1 MADMLGDHANP
12 KGVSA
17 RKLGPILGVTHTRIN
32 QWVAEGKLT
41 RNEHGLFHIEEA
53 RREIAS
59 HQRAPGVPRA
69 AAPVTGAP
77 ASPEAPTPPPSAGPT
92 IARLQQ
98 AELALKIE
106 ERKVKLDATKGRL
119 IDREKAKTLVRRL
132 AQEERDAILAW
143 PARVAPIM
151 AAELGVEAHA
161 LHQLLD
167 DHLRAHL
174 SERGRESPDL

>member
-1 MADMLGDHANP
+1 MADMLSDHANP

-41 RNEHGLFHIEEA
+41 RNEHGLFYIEEA
-53 RREIAS
+53 RREIAG

-69 AAPVTGAP
+69 PAPVTAAPDAP
-77 ASPEAPTPPPSAGPT
+77 AAPTPGPT

-106 ERKVKLDATKGRL
+106 ERKVKLDATKGKL
-119 IDREKAKTLVRRL
+119 IDREKAKALVRRL
-132 AQEERDAILAW
+132 AQEERDAILSW

-151 AAELGVEAHA
+151 AAELGVESHA

>member
-1 MADMLGDHANP
+1 MADMLTDHANP
-12 KGVSA
+12 RGVSA
-17 RKLGPILGVTHTRIN
+17 RKLAPLLGVTHTRIN

-41 RNEHGLFHIEEA
+41 RNEHGLFHVEEA

-77 ASPEAPTPPPSAGPT
+77 APADPPPTQGPT

-106 ERKVKLDATKGRL
+106 ERKVKLDATKGKL
-119 IDREKAKTLVRRL
+119 IDREKAKALVRRL

-151 AAELGVEAHA
+151 AAELGVDAHA

-174 SERGRESPDL
+174 SEQGRESPDL